1 MIERRAAAVAGLF
14 YAGESQ
20 TLAGEL
26 QKLFAES
33 PPADDRSI
41 PKALIVPHAGFIYSG
56 ATAAAAYQR
65 LRGARGQVTRAV
77 LLGPAHR
84 VYVRGLAV
92 SSASEFVTPLGAVAV
107 DRAGARALL
116 ALPQVTADDDAHASE
131 HALEVQL
138 PFLQTVLDTFEI
150 LPLVVGDASADDV
163 ADVLERVW
171 GGTETLIVVSSDLSH
186 YLPYAEAQAVD
197 QATAAKILH
206 GQSSITHEQACG
218 ATPINGLLLAA
229 RRHHLV
235 PELLDLRNSGDTAG
249 ARTRVVGYAAFA
261 FNAPHDSRGQI
272 LLGVARTAIANDFDA
287 IEKLAPDAPWLAEP
301 GASFVTLT
309 VEGRLRG
316 CVGSLEARRSIR
328 HDVEENA
335 RAAAFRDPRFAP
347 LTREEFLRIKI
358 EVSELS
364 PPVSLTFTSEA
375 DAARQLRPTID
386 GVIFECAGRR
396 ATFLPQVWAQLTT
409 SQAFM
414 KHLKQKAGFAAQF
427 WSAEVKLARYGVTKW
442 RES

>member
-14 YAGESQ
+14 YAGEAQ
-20 TLAGEL
+20 TLGGEL

-33 PPADDRSI
+33 PPTDERAI
-41 PKALIVPHAGFIYSG
+41 PKALIVPHAGYVYSG

-65 LRGARGQVTRAV
+65 LRGARGQITRVV

-84 VYVRGLAV
+84 GYVRGMAV

-107 DRAGARALL
+107 DRAGAHALL
-116 ALPQVTADDDAHASE
+116 ALSQVTVDDDAHAPE

-138 PFLQTVLDTFEI
+138 PFLQTMLDHFEI
-150 LPLVVGDASADDV
+150 LPLVVGDASAEEV

-171 GGTETLIVVSSDLSH
+171 GSTETLIVVSSDLSH

-197 QATAAKILH
+197 RVTADKILH
-206 GQSSITHEQACG
+206 GRSSITHEQACG
-218 ATPINGLLLAA
+218 AMPINGLLLAA
-229 RRHHLV
+229 RRHHLI

-261 FNAPHDSRGQI
+261 FNAPAELRGQV
-272 LLGVARTAIANDFDA
+272 LLGVARTAIANDFT
-287 IEKLAPDAPWLAEP
+287 EGKPYAPDALWLAEP

-316 CVGSLEARRSIR
+316 CMGTLEASRSIKR
-328 HDVEENA
+328 DVEENA
-335 RAAAFRDPRFAP
+335 HAAAFRDPRFSP
-347 LTREEFLRIKI
+347 LTREVFSRIKF

-364 PPVSLTFTSEA
+364 SPAPLTFTSEA
-375 DAARQLRPTID
+375 DAVRQLRPAID

-409 SQAFM
+409 PQAFM
-414 KHLKQKAGFAAQF
+414 AHLKQKAGFAADF
-427 WSAEVKLARYGVTKW
+427 WSAEVRLASYTVTKW
-442 RES
+442 CES